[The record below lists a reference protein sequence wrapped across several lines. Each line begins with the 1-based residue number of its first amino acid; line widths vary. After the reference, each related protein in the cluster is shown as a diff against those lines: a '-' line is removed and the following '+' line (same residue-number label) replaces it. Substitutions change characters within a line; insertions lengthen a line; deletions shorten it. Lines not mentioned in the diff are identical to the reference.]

1 MPRLALL
8 TVAALAALLPAT
20 ADAGEVVVRMAPG
33 AGPAQASAA
42 ARAAGATAAR
52 PAGDGRTVLALRA
65 GRSVDA
71 AASAVRRR
79 PGVAAATP
87 RVIARIAGSGPDDTG
102 LASRAASAA
111 GGWKSAQWDLTGRYG
126 IRARAAWRL
135 ARRAGRAPG
144 RGVTVALLDTGL
156 AYADEGRLR
165 RSPDIAPSRVAPGY
179 DFVDDDPFPLDTNGH
194 GTFVASEIGAAA
206 GNRYG
211 MVGVAYAAT
220 LMPVRVLDAEGIG
233 SAPRIARGM
242 RWAVDHGARVLNVSI
257 ELYDTITEQAE
268 SMTSDP
274 AIRGAVRYAARHGAI
289 VVAATGNSGSAR
301 VPSRVLGSK
310 IVYVG
315 GSTERGCVG
324 EYSDHGPGLDLVA
337 PGGGDDAVVPGDPL
351 CRPTLAGRNVVQVS
365 FEPSDPGDFRL
376 VRGRD
381 GRVGLH
387 GTSMAAP
394 HVTAAIAL
402 LLGARTLGA
411 HPSPAAVAQ
420 RLRATALDLGP
431 PGFDAFYGAGL
442 LDAARALS
450 G

>member
-33 AGPAQASAA
+33 AGTAQAQAA
-42 ARAAGATAAR
+42 ARAVGATAAR
-52 PAGDGRTVLALRA
+52 PAGGGRTVLALRP

-71 AASAVRRR
+71 AVRAVRRR
-79 PGVAAATP
+79 AGVAAASP
-87 RVIARIAGSGPDDTG
+87 RLIARIAGSGPDDTG

-111 GGWKSAQWDLTGRYG
+111 GGWARAQWNLTGRYG

-135 ARRAGRAPG
+135 ARHAGRPPG
-144 RGVTVALLDTGL
+144 GGIKVALLDTGL
-156 AYADEGRLR
+156 AYADHPPSR
-165 RSPDIAPSRVAPGY
+165 RSPDIAPARVAPGY
-179 DFVDDDPFPLDTNGH
+179 DFVDDDPLPLDANGH

-206 GNRYG
+206 DNRYG

-242 RWAVDHGARVLNVSI
+242 RWAVNHGARVLNVSI

-274 AIRGAVRYAARHGAI
+274 AIRGAVRYAARRGAV
-289 VVAATGNSGSAR
+289 VVAATGNSGSPR

-315 GSTERGCVG
+315 GSTQHGCLG

-337 PGGGDDAVVPGDPL
+337 PGGGDDAVVPGDPS
-351 CRPTLAGRNVVQVS
+351 CRPDVPGRNVLQVS
-365 FEPSDPGDFRL
+365 FEPSAPGDFRL
-376 VRGRD
+376 VHGRD

-394 HVTAAIAL
+394 HVTAAVAL
-402 LLGARTLGA
+402 LLAARTLGA

-420 RLRATALDLGP
+420 RLRATARDLGP